1 MGSVQVSHLG
11 WSLPGGRTLLDDV
24 SFRVGAGEHVAL
36 VGANGAGKTT
46 IMRLL
51 AGTETGATGTIS
63 VQGSLGVMTQ
73 LVGSLGDDT
82 TVRELYLSMASPT
95 IREAAARV
103 ARAETLMA
111 DGGDG
116 MKYAAALERWES
128 AGGYDVEVLWEECA
142 HRVVELSWRELE
154 DRPMS
159 TFSRG

>member
-1 MGSVQVSHLG
+1 
-11 WSLPGGRTLLDDV
+11 
-24 SFRVGAGEHVAL
+24 
-36 VGANGAGKTT
+36 
-46 IMRLL
+46 
-51 AGTETGATGTIS
+51 
-63 VQGSLGVMTQ
+63 
-73 LVGSLGDDT
+73 
-82 TVRELYLSMASPT
+82 
-95 IREAAARV
+95 
-103 ARAETLMA
+103 MA

>member
-1 MGSVQVSHLG
+1 
-11 WSLPGGRTLLDDV
+11 
-24 SFRVGAGEHVAL
+24 
-36 VGANGAGKTT
+36 
-46 IMRLL
+46 
-51 AGTETGATGTIS
+51 
-63 VQGSLGVMTQ
+63 
-73 LVGSLGDDT
+73 
-82 TVRELYLSMASPT
+82 MASPT